1 MEQNAVID
9 SYEINGGY
17 GMYATKDKH
26 GRFKTYPVTSKS
38 ECYDLMHRYGNT
50 HNNYL
55 SSGIYKTPWYK
66 GINVK
71 EMKCLYI
78 DIDTSR
84 HLYKPTKEELR
95 TLANAILEC
104 EELPEPSIIVFS
116 GHGLQILYRLK
127 NANDIPLWKCY
138 ESTIVKRFEYVL
150 ENIRK
155 STLSNINDM
164 MELSGIHVDT
174 ITDENRVLRVPDTAN
189 VKYEPV
195 MAETFHNSH
204 KVYTLDE
211 LKKYDVFS
219 NLVSCT
225 PYNAL
230 RVTETDLRKLGK
242 KELNKTLKGTN
253 EKLKYFL
260 ETRIM
265 TRLDD
270 LETLIQVRNKK
281 GVTDGYRNNL
291 IAIYLTTLVNL
302 GYKRDEIIHELERVN
317 DTFKEPLSQ
326 NELYSWINSGLG
338 APIKYTD
345 DEKKLKRTY
354 YKYTTKKIID
364 KLDITE
370 DEQEYLK
377 IFINRRIRNKRDYAK
392 NGAKYKAQRRK
403 KYAQATE
410 SKRKDKEKRNKEVIE
425 LSKQGLTQRE
435 IASKYGIAQATVF
448 KILKSSK

>member
-1 MEQNAVID
+1 METNAVID
-9 SYEINGGY
+9 SFEISGGY
-17 GMYATKDKH
+17 GMYATKDKQGH
-26 GRFKTYPVTSKS
+26 FKTYPVTSKS
-38 ECYDLMHRYGNT
+38 ECYELMQIYGTT

-55 SSGIYKTPWYK
+55 SSGIYKTPWYNGK
-66 GINVK
+66 NVK
-71 EMKCLYI
+71 EMKRLYI

-84 HLYKPTKEELR
+84 HLYQPSKEELKA
-95 TLANAILEC
+95 LANAILER

-116 GHGLQILYRLK
+116 GHGIQILYNLK
-127 NANDIPLWKCY
+127 NASDIPLWKRY
-138 ESTIVKRFEYVL
+138 ESTIVNKL
-150 ENIRK
+150 EDILEDIRK
-155 STLSNINDM
+155 NTLSNIDTI
-164 MELSGIHVDT
+164 MELSGVHVDPISDT
-174 ITDENRVLRVPDTAN
+174 NRVTRVPDTVN
-189 VKYEPV
+189 IKNNPV
-195 MAETFHNSH
+195 MAETLYNSN

-219 NLVSCT
+219 YLVDCT

-230 RVTETDLRKLGK
+230 RVTETDLKKLGK
-242 KELNKTLKGTN
+242 KELNKTLNGTN
-253 EKLKYFL
+253 EKLRYFL

-291 IAIYLTTLVNL
+291 IVIYLTTLVNL

-317 DTFKEPLSQ
+317 DSFKEPLSKT
-326 NELYSWINSGLG
+326 ELYNWINSGLG
-338 APIKYTD
+338 TPTKCLD
-345 DEKKLKRTY
+345 DEKMLKRTY
-354 YKYTTKKIID
+354 YKYTTKKIME

-403 KYAQATE
+403 KYAQKTE
-410 SKRKDKEKRNKEVIE
+410 KQHMDKEKRNKEIKDLKRQGYTNKQLME
-425 LSKQGLTQRE
+425 QYGLSKRTIQY
-435 IASKYGIAQATVF
+435 IVNN
-448 KILKSSK
+448 